1 MQLKELEYLLKTV
14 ECGSITKAAEQMFI
28 SQPTL
33 TKNIQSLENEYNIKI
48 FQRVASGVE
57 LTEQGKDFVYYA
69 REVVAAAESL
79 NNNFFGGNAK
89 PSARLYVASQ
99 CFDFT
104 HDIFLKTYKQN
115 EGKNISGS
123 LTETD
128 RDNVVS
134 MVIQNAA
141 DLGLFIRTNSDGKSF
156 LWKTQANLI
165 DIHHIATD
173 QIFICVGPDSPL
185 YDKKEVTIEDAKK
198 YSSFALDMKNAYKQ
212 NTYVDS
218 GLKRKKQQKVFF
230 FNSIDACKHFLL
242 NTDMVLYIN
251 KWTAGCFD
259 NSQVHVIPIVD
270 NNSNPYNNELVWC
283 KRVGE
288 PLSAVD
294 RQFLTNLYN
303 HFGIIC
309 RDF

>member
-1 MQLKELEYLLKTV
+1 M
-14 ECGSITKAAEQMFI
+14 
-28 SQPTL
+28 
-33 TKNIQSLENEYNIKI
+33 
-48 FQRVASGVE
+48 
-57 LTEQGKDFVYYA
+57 
-69 REVVAAAESL
+69 
-79 NNNFFGGNAK
+79 
-89 PSARLYVASQ
+89 
-99 CFDFT
+99 
-104 HDIFLKTYKQN
+104 
-115 EGKNISGS
+115 
-123 LTETD
+123 TETD

-242 NTDMVLYIN
+242 NTDMVCISTNGLRDVLTTL
-251 KWTAGCFD
+251 KFM
-259 NSQVHVIPIVD
+259 
-270 NNSNPYNNELVWC
+270 
-283 KRVGE
+283 
-288 PLSAVD
+288 LSP
-294 RQFLTNLYN
+294 
-303 HFGIIC
+303 
-309 RDF
+309 